1 MKIFEVNCFTS
12 EMLSQTP
19 KVLKSGAVQIG
30 PNYLCVDGKAV
41 SAFWN
46 SDGAL
51 VISDDK
57 GVTHYFVGLQKDFP
71 AYGDEKAPH
80 DIDGYKKAINE
91 NKKLRSGEKDEEDA
105 RKDRKERKSGKSSCG
120 TCCVLKWVFKIFF
133 GWLCLC
139 INLNDD

>member
-1 MKIFEVNCFTS
+1 MKIFEANCFTS

-30 PNYLCVDGKAV
+30 PNYLGVDGKAV

-80 DIDGYKKAINE
+80 DIDGYKKDINE
-91 NKKLRSGEKDEEDA
+91 NTS
-105 RKDRKERKSGKSSCG
+105 
-120 TCCVLKWVFKIFF
+120 VH
-133 GWLCLC
+133 
-139 INLNDD
+139 

>member
-1 MKIFEVNCFTS
+1 MESTI
-12 EMLSQTP
+12 
-19 KVLKSGAVQIG
+19 I
-30 PNYLCVDGKAV
+30 Y
-41 SAFWN
+41 
-46 SDGAL
+46 SDTIIDAL
-51 VISDDK
+51 
-57 GVTHYFVGLQKDFP
+57 
-71 AYGDEKAPH
+71 
-80 DIDGYKKAINE
+80 KAINE